1 MSRKEWIEAF
11 IAGAVAVLVF
21 HQFGAAL
28 VYLFGWSP
36 RAPWSLAPTAPL
48 GIPQV
53 VSQAF
58 WGGVW
63 AMALWP
69 ALRKRATQA
78 DYWWGSLLIGM
89 CCLSLAGWFVA
100 QPLKGQ
106 PVAFGWDALAML
118 RSLLLNGAWGLGLA
132 LLMRL
137 RRRGVAAR
145 IGG

>member
-53 VSQAF
+53 VSQ
-58 WGGVW
+58 
-63 AMALWP
+63 